1 MFQGNVTDED
11 GVPCGEEIL
20 NADRVQ
26 IVVTTA
32 MFIEEM
38 WSNSSCDS
46 KYIYFVVNP
55 VDPMRPHEA
64 GRYFHH
70 GKKL

>member
-1 MFQGNVTDED
+1 MFLPSYIIYTCLVFQGNVTDED

-46 KYIYFVVNP
+46 KYLY
-55 VDPMRPHEA
+55 
-64 GRYFHH
+64 
-70 GKKL
+70 LLCS